1 MKFVRVVYGLA
12 AAYGFIVLSASYF
25 LLEKVGRDAPPA
37 VTHAEFYYGFL
48 GAALLW
54 QPVFVLIARDPL
66 RYRSLMPITVLEKLV
81 YTVPVVILYAMGR
94 VPSNI
99 LVPSLVDPIFGVL
112 FVVAY
117 FRTAALSGSSAKR
130 FRVTAGS

>member
-1 MKFVRVVYGLA
+1 MAELAGRIQARPCRRCRSRRKSNPSRYCLTNQTLLWIEQLSTDPKHCLEEGMKFVRVVYGLA

-37 VTHAEFYYGFL
+37 VTHAEVYYGFR
-48 GAALLW
+48 GSALLW

-81 YTVPVVILYAMGR
+81 YTVP
-94 VPSNI
+94 
-99 LVPSLVDPIFGVL
+99 
-112 FVVAY
+112 
-117 FRTAALSGSSAKR
+117 
-130 FRVTAGS
+130 